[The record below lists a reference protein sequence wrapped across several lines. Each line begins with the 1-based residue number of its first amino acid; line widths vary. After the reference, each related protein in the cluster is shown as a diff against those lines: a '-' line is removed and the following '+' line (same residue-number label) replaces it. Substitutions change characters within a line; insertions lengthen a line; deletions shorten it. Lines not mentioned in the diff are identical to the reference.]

1 MKLGVKTP
9 AALIISS
16 VTLDCAAAQWISTRF
31 ANTTDETSGEVD
43 LRCRVVSP
51 SYYTT
56 HLTQVGKGWDG
67 TVSTMENVPYCALRD
82 RSSPNDNTLCNLE
95 IAGFVELVSARGVV
109 WRTRSAAVN
118 AFQVAAQ
125 FISTTI
131 DKHAEL

>member
-43 LRCRVVSP
+43 LRCRV
-51 SYYTT
+51 
-56 HLTQVGKGWDG
+56 VGKGWDG